1 MPTRVA
7 SEVLQKREA
16 KRGTGKVER
25 KRIGVCS
32 RSAEDEGAE
41 QKAKESAGEGQKVAE
56 ASGTRLEA
64 AEEVVDAEEAR
75 EANQRFQGSRGSGD
89 KDTMM

>member
-16 KRGTGKVER
+16 KCGTGGVER
-25 KRIGVCS
+25 KRIRVCG
-32 RSAEDEGAE
+32 RSAEDKGAE
-41 QKAKESAGEGQKVAE
+41 WKAKESAGEGQKVAE

-75 EANQRFQGSRGSGD
+75 EAN
-89 KDTMM
+89 